1 VSALFSPPVLGV
13 VLAALLYW
21 RGSRR
26 MLRAVDS
33 RRRLLR
39 RWRAVA
45 FAAALVTVLVA
56 LTGPIDRLA
65 DQLFWVHMLQHVLL
79 VMVVA
84 PLLVLAAPWHE
95 LWRPLPLGLRRGVA
109 KPVARRR
116 WATPI
121 RWAGSGLAQPIPA
134 WIAFNVNLLVWHWPP
149 LYDLAL
155 RDEWVHDL
163 EHLLFLGT
171 AVLFWAQVWDSP
183 PLRARLSP
191 FGRVAYVTAATV
203 PAWVLA
209 VILAMASTPLY
220 PAYGGDAARPWG
232 ISALTDQQLAAGMMW
247 GPGGI
252 TFSVAVFL
260 GIYRWLQTE
269 GQVAPPRRARLAGRR

>member
-1 VSALFSPPVLGV
+1 MTELLSPPVLGV
-13 VLAALLYW
+13 TAAAALYW

-26 MLRAVDS
+26 RLRAVDS
-33 RRRLLR
+33 RRRGVR
-39 RWRAVA
+39 RWRTAA

-56 LTGPIDRLA
+56 LTGPVERLA
-65 DQLFWVHMLQHVLL
+65 DDLFWAHMLQHVLL

-116 WATPI
+116 WAAPL
-121 RWAGSGLAQPIPA
+121 RRAGAGLARPIPA
-134 WIAFNVNLLVWHWPP
+134 WIAFNANLLLWHWPP

-155 RDEWVHDL
+155 RNEAVHDL
-163 EHLLFLGT
+163 EHLLFLAT

-203 PAWVLA
+203 PSWLLA
-209 VILAMASTPLY
+209 VVLAMASVPLY
-220 PAYGGDAARPWG
+220 PAYADAASRPWG
-232 ISALTDQQLAAGMMW
+232 MSAMTDQELAAGMMW
-247 GPGGI
+247 GPGAI
-252 TFSVAVFL
+252 PFAVAVFV
-260 GIYRWLQTE
+260 GIYRWLAME
-269 GQVAPPRRARLAGRR
+269 DEVPAPRRARLAGRR

>member
-1 VSALFSPPVLGV
+1 MSALLSPPVLGV
-13 VLAALLYW
+13 AAAALLYW

-33 RRRLLR
+33 RRRRLR

-45 FAAALVTVLVA
+45 FAAALATVLAA

-65 DQLFWVHMLQHVLL
+65 DELFWVHMLQHVLL

-95 LWRPLPLGLRRGVA
+95 LWRPLPLGFRRGVA

-116 WATPI
+116 WAAPI
-121 RWAGSGLAQPIPA
+121 RRVGSGLAQPIPA

-163 EHLLFLGT
+163 EHVLFLAT

-183 PLRARLSP
+183 PLRAKLSP
-191 FGRVAYVTAATV
+191 FGRVMFVTAATV
-203 PAWVLA
+203 PSWLLA
-209 VILAMASTPLY
+209 VILAMAATPLY
-220 PAYGGDAARPWG
+220 PAYGGEAGRPWG
-232 ISALTDQQLAAGMMW
+232 MSALTDQQLAAGIMW

-252 TFSVAVFL
+252 PFAVAVFL

-269 GQVAPPRRARLAGRR
+269 GQVAAPRRPRFAGRR

>member
-1 VSALFSPPVLGV
+1 
-13 VLAALLYW
+13 
-21 RGSRR
+21 
-26 MLRAVDS
+26 
-33 RRRLLR
+33 
-39 RWRAVA
+39 
-45 FAAALVTVLVA
+45 
-56 LTGPIDRLA
+56 
-65 DQLFWVHMLQHVLL
+65 MLQHVLL

-116 WATPI
+116 WAAPI
-121 RWAGSGLAQPIPA
+121 RRAGASLARPIPA
-134 WIAFNVNLLVWHWPP
+134 WIAFNANLLLWHWPR

-163 EHLLFLGT
+163 EHVLFLAT

-203 PAWVLA
+203 PSWLLA

-220 PAYGGDAARPWG
+220 PAYAGDAGRPWG

-247 GPGGI
+247 GPGAI
-252 TFSVAVFL
+252 PFSVAVFV

-269 GQVAPPRRARLAGRR
+269 GQVAAPRRARLAGRR

>member
-1 VSALFSPPVLGV
+1 VSVLFSPPVLGV
-13 VLAALLYW
+13 AAAAVLYW

-26 MLRAVDS
+26 RLRAVDS
-33 RRRLLR
+33 HRRVLR

-45 FAAALVTVLVA
+45 FAAALATVLVA

-65 DQLFWVHMLQHVLL
+65 DDLFWVHMLQHVLL
-79 VMVVA
+79 VMVAA

-109 KPVARRR
+109 KPVARRS
-116 WATPI
+116 WAAPI
-121 RWAGSGLAQPIPA
+121 RWAGAGLARPIPA
-134 WIAFNVNLLVWHWPP
+134 WIAFNLNLLIWHWPP

-155 RDEWVHDL
+155 RNEWVHDI

-191 FGRVAYVTAATV
+191 FGRVVYVTAATV
-203 PAWVLA
+203 PAWLLA
-209 VILAMASTPLY
+209 LVLAMASTPLY
-220 PAYGGDAARPWG
+220 PAYAGDAGRPWG
-232 ISALTDQQLAAGMMW
+232 ISALTDQQLAAGVMW

-252 TFSVAVFL
+252 PFSVAVFL

>member
-13 VLAALLYW
+13 AAAAVLYW

-26 MLRAVDS
+26 RLRAVDS
-33 RRRLLR
+33 HRRVLR

-45 FAAALVTVLVA
+45 FAAALATVLVA

-65 DQLFWVHMLQHVLL
+65 DRLFWIHMLQHVLL
-79 VMVVA
+79 VMVAA

-116 WATPI
+116 WAAPI
-121 RWAGSGLAQPIPA
+121 RRAGAGLGRPIPA
-134 WIAFNVNLLVWHWPP
+134 WIAFNANLLIWHWPR

-232 ISALTDQQLAAGMMW
+232 ISALIDQQLAAGIMW

-252 TFSVAVFL
+252 PFSVAVFL

-269 GQVAPPRRARLAGRR
+269 GQVAPPRRPRFAGRR

>member
-1 VSALFSPPVLGV
+1 
-13 VLAALLYW
+13 
-21 RGSRR
+21 
-26 MLRAVDS
+26 
-33 RRRLLR
+33 
-39 RWRAVA
+39 
-45 FAAALVTVLVA
+45 
-56 LTGPIDRLA
+56 
-65 DQLFWVHMLQHVLL
+65 MLQHVLL

-116 WATPI
+116 WAAPL
-121 RWAGSGLAQPIPA
+121 RRAGAGLARPIPA
-134 WIAFNVNLLVWHWPP
+134 WIAFNANLLVWHWPR

-155 RDEWVHDL
+155 RHEWVHDL
-163 EHLLFLGT
+163 EHVLFLAT

-203 PAWVLA
+203 PSWLLA

-220 PAYGGDAARPWG
+220 PAYGGDAGRPWG
-232 ISALTDQQLAAGMMW
+232 MSALTDQQLAAGMMW
-247 GPGGI
+247 GPGGV
-252 TFSVAVFL
+252 TFSGGGLPRDLPVASD
-260 GIYRWLQTE
+260 GGPGRPP
-269 GQVAPPRRARLAGRR
+269 AARPPRRKEVMPMLAASSDVTAGAWMTLVIPVMLVVVMIAWGWVVLGRRVE

>member
-1 VSALFSPPVLGV
+1 MTALLSPPVLGV
-13 VLAALLYW
+13 AAAAALYW

-26 MLRAVDS
+26 RLRAVDS
-33 RRRLLR
+33 RRRHLR
-39 RWRAVA
+39 RWRTAA
-45 FAAALVTVLVA
+45 FAGALATVLVA
-56 LTGPIDRLA
+56 LAGPIDRLA
-65 DQLFWVHMLQHVLL
+65 DDLFWVHMLQHVLL

-116 WATPI
+116 WAAPL
-121 RWAGSGLAQPIPA
+121 RRAGASLARPIPA
-134 WIAFNVNLLVWHWPP
+134 WIAFNANLLLWHWPR

-163 EHLLFLGT
+163 EHVLFLAT

-203 PAWVLA
+203 PSWLLA

-220 PAYGGDAARPWG
+220 PAYAGDAGRPWG
-232 ISALTDQQLAAGMMW
+232 MSALTDQQLAAGMMW
-247 GPGGI
+247 GPGAI
-252 TFSVAVFL
+252 PFSVAVFV

-269 GQVAPPRRARLAGRR
+269 GQVAAPRRARLAGRR